1 LEHGVTTVRNL
12 GDEHHWITDLRRQIE
27 DGTLEG
33 PRLFVSGPLFTTA
46 GGHPIVTFG
55 ADPNSDLVRVP
66 STPEEARSMVHELA
80 VGHDRV
86 DLIKVV
92 QDRGGPRQALEPI
105 PPDILKAIVTEAHAN
120 RLPVVAHWG
129 TFADLDELLAAEV
142 DGLEH
147 VDSRDLLDG
156 WPEDLLSELV
166 ERDVPITA
174 TLTVSEA
181 ALPPDVMPDVIATLQ
196 QRVREFRDAGGRI
209 VVGSDAARP
218 GVLLG
223 SGLHRELELL
233 VASGMTPREA
243 MRAATVDAA
252 QVLGTDHL
260 GIIAA
265 GRAADLLV
273 IDGDPTS
280 DVAVAREPLLV
291 FRDGRMVV
299 DRRPK
304 N

>member
-1 LEHGVTTVRNL
+1 
-12 GDEHHWITDLRRQIE
+12 
-27 DGTLEG
+27 
-33 PRLFVSGPLFTTA
+33 
-46 GGHPIVTFG
+46 
-55 ADPNSDLVRVP
+55 
-66 STPEEARSMVHELA
+66 
-80 VGHDRV
+80 
-86 DLIKVV
+86 
-92 QDRGGPRQALEPI
+92 
-105 PPDILKAIVTEAHAN
+105 LKAIVTEAHAN